1 MVLISDV
8 GRGRVAFLFKG
19 NQRRGQNKKQLRK
32 FQANLVSLKATES
45 KSLIADSLQ
54 ANEENSNT
62 RDKEEVKQEDELADM
77 NVDREQSRVH
87 QLKLTE

>member
-8 GRGRVAFLFKG
+8 GRGRVAFPFKG
-19 NQRRGQNKKQLRK
+19 SHRRGQNKKQLSK
-32 FQANLVSLKATES
+32 FQANLDSLKATES
-45 KSLIADSLQ
+45 KSLITDLLQ

>member
-8 GRGRVAFLFKG
+8 GRGRVDFIFKG
-19 NQRRGQNKKQLRK
+19 SHRRGQNKKQLCK
-32 FQANLVSLKATES
+32 FQANLDSLKAIES
-45 KSLIADSLQ
+45 KSLITDSLQ

-77 NVDREQSRVH
+77 KVDREQSRVY